1 MRTYRSGSGCQ
12 NSSKKNRVR
21 IHLYYQHHH
30 HDHED
35 DNLHDHE
42 EDDHAIIIS
51 MIIIV
56 ILIIQPR
63 QDQFLCREPDYFWDS
78 VQQQIS

>member
-1 MRTYRSGSGCQ
+1 MRTYRSGSGYQ
-12 NSSKKNRVR
+12 NSSKKSRAR
-21 IHLYYQHHH
+21 IHLYYQQHHH
-30 HDHED
+30 HED
-35 DNLHDHE
+35 DDLYDHE

-63 QDQFLCREPDYFWDS
+63 QAQFSCREPDYFWDS